1 MYATVAPIAAGHDE
15 TRIIAPR
22 GASRSE
28 TGPLTIVQKCSIVGH
43 ERDRIR
49 QARQTLR
56 PEARPAL
63 PFDPGVGK
71 GSHGRLHVG
80 GRFTTVPRKEL
91 GKGLLAAMLKD
102 LGIDGEAF

>member
-1 MYATVAPIAAGHDE
+1 MSGTEFVRRAKRYARKFGLSF
-15 TRIIAPR
+15 R
-22 GASRSE
+22 
-28 TGPLTIVQKCSIVGH
+28 
-43 ERDRIR
+43 
-49 QARQTLR
+49 
-56 PEARPAL
+56 
-63 PFDPGVGK
+63 FDPSVGK